1 MRSTYARAL
10 AGSKLT
16 APPVKNRWIYLVV
29 AGLIT
34 ASALLARDEA
44 VELLTD
50 PIGVAVAIAVAA
62 GFVVQRSMALTPW
75 ALVSSALV
83 AYGIERATSSFDP
96 LLAGLQLL
104 SLSGAV
110 VVSMFQLRVQLSGQ
124 AGQRPSRTRWGSVL
138 VAVTA
143 SAVVLVLSRPDVG
156 LLEWVR
162 RDPVAQPEL
171 PPVLPSD
178 YTRPVKVGA
187 LQDAAIDESSG
198 LVASRRNPGVM
209 WTHNDSGDGLLIYCL
224 RADGAPCGAWL
235 VTGAQARDWEDMAVG
250 PGPAPGQSY
259 LYVGDIG
266 DNARERDAV
275 IVYRFPEPEIDSSAG
290 APTTSPAD
298 AIRLA
303 YPNGPHDAET
313 LLVHPITGDLYI
325 ITKEVTSGVYRAAA
339 PLDASQI
346 ITLERVARF
355 SIFATLS
362 DRTGGDISPDGRR
375 VAIAT
380 YGGWYELVL
389 PAHVESGSFD
399 VIWST
404 RPTRIGTSSTGQTEA
419 IAYGP
424 DGATVYM
431 TSEGQHTAILR
442 AERRG

>member
-16 APPVKNRWIYLVV
+16 APPVKSRWVYLGV
-29 AGLIT
+29 AGLTT

-44 VELLTD
+44 AELLTD
-50 PIGVAVAIAVAA
+50 PMGVAVAIAVAA

-75 ALVSSALV
+75 GLVSGALVV
-83 AYGIERATSSFDP
+83 YGIERATSSFDP
-96 LLAGLQLL
+96 LLAGLELL
-104 SLSGAV
+104 LLSGAV
-110 VVSMFQLRVQLSGQ
+110 VVSIFQLRVQLSGQ
-124 AGQRPSRTRWGSVL
+124 AGRRPSRTRWGSVL

-162 RDPVAQPEL
+162 RETVSQPED

-198 LVASRRNPGVM
+198 LVASRRSPRVL
-209 WTHNDSGDGLLIYCL
+209 WTHNDSGDGPLIYCL
-224 RADGAPCGAWL
+224 RVDGAACGAWE
-235 VTGAQARDWEDMAVG
+235 VTGAQARDWEDIAVG
-250 PGPAPGQSY
+250 PGPVPGESY

-275 IVYRFPEPEIDSSAG
+275 TVYRFPEPQGESSAG

-303 YPNGPHDAET
+303 YPNGAHDAET

-325 ITKEVTSGVYRAAA
+325 VTKEVTSGVYRAAA
-339 PLDASQI
+339 PLDASEI
-346 ITLERVARF
+346 TTLERVAKF

-389 PAHVESGSFD
+389 PAHVDSGSFE
-399 VIWST
+399 VIWDMT
-404 RPTRIGTSSTGQTEA
+404 PTRIGTASTGQTEA
-419 IAYGP
+419 IAYGS
-424 DGATVYM
+424 DGETVYM
-431 TSEGQHTAILR
+431 TSEGKHTAILH
-442 AERRG
+442 AERRS